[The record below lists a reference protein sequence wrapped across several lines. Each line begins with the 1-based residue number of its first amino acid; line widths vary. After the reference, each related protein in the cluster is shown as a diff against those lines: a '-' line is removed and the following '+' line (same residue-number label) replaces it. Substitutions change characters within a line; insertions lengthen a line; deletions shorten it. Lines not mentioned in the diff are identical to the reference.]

1 MTDTETRAPD
11 TVPRPGGADTLR
23 GVFWM
28 IVTGFCFVAVTAS
41 VKMVGDDVPAAQA
54 AFLRYASGRCSFCR

>member
-1 MTDTETRAPD
+1 
-11 TVPRPGGADTLR
+11 
-23 GVFWM
+23 M

-54 AFLRYASGRCSFCR
+54 AFLRYALGRSSFCR